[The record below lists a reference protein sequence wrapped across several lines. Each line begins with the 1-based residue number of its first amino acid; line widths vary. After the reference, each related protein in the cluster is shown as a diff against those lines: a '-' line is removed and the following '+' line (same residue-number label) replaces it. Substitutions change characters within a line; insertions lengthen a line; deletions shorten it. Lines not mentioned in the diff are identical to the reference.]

1 MDLSSMY
8 LSELITVLVAE
19 LKCARAHSM
28 SSIILCLLN
37 KTVTVI

>member
-1 MDLSSMY
+1 MY

-19 LKCARAHSM
+19 LKKTGAYSM
-28 SSIILCLLN
+28 SPFILCLLN